1 MTSNGLTLCHVII
14 NLLFLVPNW
23 IKKIK
28 NENEIKSLR
37 RKKRKGPSNQL
48 LKNKPFATGMYS
60 FVMVMISYYSRVREK
75 LKIDYDS
82 FMIIQ
87 TVVSHSLYQ
96 LNKKDIGS
104 KSYFELEKE
113 WEKLLASKNE
123 VSQMLDCRGL
133 LDNYSRSNQA
143 RDLEKNKLKLT
154 ISSICLVTSL
164 PKETVRRKVNELAK
178 KNLLNMS
185 RKGGIILGPQ
195 YSKVFREFTPQTLQ
209 EVSRLI
215 KNWDKTGI
223 LKSILSFKI

>member
-1 MTSNGLTLCHVII
+1 M
-14 NLLFLVPNW
+14 
-23 IKKIK
+23 

-37 RKKRKGPSNQL
+37 QKIRKGPSDQFMPI
-48 LKNKPFATGMYS
+48 KPFAEGMYG

-96 LNKKDIGS
+96 MNKKKAGS

-113 WEKLLASKNE
+113 WEKLLKKDMPNSVEVVRDEVVREKLETNFSK
-123 VSQMLDCRGL
+123 SL
-133 LDNYSRSNQA
+133 SR
-143 RDLEKNKLKLT
+143 LT

-164 PKETVRRKVNELAK
+164 PKETVRRKVSELNK
-178 KNLLNMS
+178 KNLLNIS
-185 RKGGIILGPQ
+185 KKHGILLGSM
-195 YSKVFREFTPQTLQ
+195 YKKVFSEFTPQTIK

-215 KNWDKTGI
+215 KNWDKSGI
-223 LKSILSFKI
+223 LKSIIDF